1 MSAMNKM
8 IPAIRVI
15 CFTLL
20 LSAFPFCAAA
30 EDFTNAIH
38 AFLQHRGDLEKT
50 EGAIVVGILDEH
62 GSTVIGY
69 GKLDNGTGGEVN
81 GDTMFS
87 LYSSTCMFTALLTQ
101 DMVKRGEMNLDDPAA
116 KCLTDLVKMPTHNGK
131 EITLRHL
138 VTEYSG
144 FPYLSETM
152 DNVDFKRADSPFAD
166 YSAKDLY
173 AFVSG
178 YPLTRDPG
186 SVHQH
191 GSVDMGL
198 LGQAMAWKTGTNY
211 EGLLVSR
218 ICGPLKMDS
227 TRGTLTPEM
236 KARFAFWHGNRLGC
250 ATPPEDMG
258 LLMPLCGLSSTAND
272 LLKYESAN
280 LGFTRSALPALM
292 EKVLPNYPSK
302 LKLERE
308 KGIVETAGGS
318 PYVSSYTAFD
328 KRRKRGVVV
337 LCSSGNG
344 LYRASAIGRFLL
356 NSEWGSD
363 RRPTT
368 TNLDSRVYGSY
379 VGQYQRSPTYALGL
393 FSMRQYFRG
402 ASMANVY
409 ACAGL
414 GFALF
419 VVLVWLTRRSR
430 RRRIVLACLLLTGG
444 ILAALTPLL
453 WSRIFCE
460 RYQPRIGIRAEG
472 SRFFVQATAINLCP
486 MEDWILAGPGTH
498 PIDELLPPLPL
509 ELLPESGP
517 RFFERLSGMPVIFV
531 RDAQG
536 KVTGLVVKDR
546 GGDFPYEKISD
557 QPPEFP
563 KPLQRPVIVK
573 LDTQLLDACVGRY
586 EQAPGGAFP
595 AGVKVTVW
603 REGDQLFWR
612 GTGRNAF
619 KGTIE
624 IFPESETN
632 FFNKLGGIPSAPAEG
647 GACCAES
654 AAGIAISTLHLQNH
668 RP

>member
-1 MSAMNKM
+1 MNTV
-8 IPAIRVI
+8 IRII

-20 LSAFPFCAAA
+20 LSAFPFRAAA
-30 EDFTNAIH
+30 EDLTNAIH

-62 GSTVIGY
+62 GSSVIGY
-69 GKLDNGTGGEVN
+69 GKLDNGTDAEVN

-101 DMVKRGEMNLDDPAA
+101 DMVERGEMNLDDPAA
-116 KCLTDLVKMPTHNGK
+116 KCLPDSVKMPTHNGK
-131 EITLRHL
+131 QITLRHL

-152 DNVDFKRADSPFAD
+152 DNVDFKRADNAFAD
-166 YSAKDLY
+166 YTAKDMF

-178 YPLTRDPG
+178 YQLTRDPG

-211 EGLLVSR
+211 EALLVSR

-227 TRGTLTPEM
+227 TRGTLTPDM
-236 KARFAFWHGNRLGC
+236 KARFAFWHGNRLGY

-302 LKLERE
+302 LKLDRE
-308 KGIVETAGGS
+308 KGIVETAGGN

-356 NSEWGSD
+356 DGEWQSD
-363 RRPTT
+363 RRPNA
-368 TNLDSRVYGSY
+368 TNLNHQVYGSN
-379 VGQYQRSPTYALGL
+379 VGLYQRAPDYALGL
-393 FSMRQYFRG
+393 FSIRQFYRTAPKAAVFIPVGFGLVVLLVLFR
-402 ASMANVY
+402 
-409 ACAGL
+409 CARDARRRWIL
-414 GFALF
+414 LC
-419 VVLVWLTRRSR
+419 VVLVAGGALT
-430 RRRIVLACLLLTGG
+430 
-444 ILAALTPLL
+444 ALTPLV
-453 WSRIFCE
+453 WSRNFCT
-460 RYQPRIGIRAEG
+460 RYQPRIGIRSEG
-472 SRFFVQATAINLCP
+472 DRLFVHATAINLWP
-486 MEDWILAGPGTH
+486 VGDWLHAAPGAH
-498 PIDELLPPLPL
+498 PIDEMLPPLPL
-509 ELLPESGP
+509 ELLPQSET
-517 RFFERLSGMPVIFV
+517 RFFERLSGMPVTFP

-536 KVTGLVVKDR
+536 KVTGLVVHEQGNEFRYK
-546 GGDFPYEKISD
+546 KISD

-563 KPLQRPVIVK
+563 KPRPRPVIVK

-603 REGDQLFWR
+603 RGGDQLFWR
-612 GTGRNAF
+612 STGRNAF

-624 IFPESETN
+624 IYPESETN
-632 FFNKLGGIPSAPAEG
+632 FFNKLGGAMAFIKNDKGEVTTVTFHDDNWPDIKAKKLKNE
-647 GACCAES
+647 
-654 AAGIAISTLHLQNH
+654 
-668 RP
+668 

>member
-1 MSAMNKM
+1 MTANR
-8 IPAIRVI
+8 ARVLI
-15 CFTLL
+15 CCTFLL
-20 LSAFPFCAAA
+20 AGFAFPSAA

-38 AFLQHRGDLEKT
+38 AFLQHRGEVEKT
-50 EGAIVVGILDEH
+50 DGAIVVGILDEH
-62 GSTVIGY
+62 GSSVIGC
-69 GKLDNGTGGEVN
+69 GKLDNGTDGEVN
-81 GDTMFS
+81 GDTVFS

-101 DMVKRGEMNLDDPAA
+101 DMVERGEMKLEDPAA
-116 KCLTDLVKMPTHNGK
+116 KYLPDSVRMPTHNGK

-166 YSAKDLY
+166 YSAKDMF

-178 YPLTRDPG
+178 YRLTCDPG
-186 SVHQH
+186 SIHTH

-198 LGQAMAWKTGTNY
+198 LGQAMLWKTGTNY
-211 EGLLVSR
+211 EELLVSR

-258 LLMPLCGLSSTAND
+258 LLMPLCGLSSTVND

-280 LGFTRSALPALM
+280 LGFTQSALPALM
-292 EKVLPNYPSK
+292 EKVLPDYPSK

-337 LCSSGNG
+337 FCSSGNG
-344 LYRASAIGRFLL
+344 LYRASTVGRYLL

-368 TNLDSRVYGSY
+368 THLEPRDFGLY

-393 FSMRQYFRG
+393 ISIRQYFRN
-402 ASMANVY
+402 APMANVY
-409 ACAGL
+409 APAGL
-414 GFALF
+414 GLALL
-419 VVLVWLTRRSR
+419 VVLVWLTRNSR
-430 RRRIVLACLLLTGG
+430 RRWISLGCLLTVGG
-444 ILAALTPLL
+444 ILAALTPLV
-453 WSRIFCE
+453 WSRIFCG
-460 RYQPRIGIRAEG
+460 RYQPRIGIRVDG
-472 SRFFVQATAINLCP
+472 GRFFVQATAINLSP
-486 MEDWILAGPGTH
+486 VEDWVLAGPGTH
-498 PIDELLPPLPL
+498 PIHELLPPLPL

-517 RFFERLSGMPVIFV
+517 RFFERLSGMPVIFM

-546 GGDFPYEKISD
+546 GGDFPYEKISE

-563 KPLQRPVIVK
+563 QPLKRPAIVK

-595 AGVKVTVW
+595 AGVKVMIW

-612 GTGRNAF
+612 STGRNAF

-624 IFPESETN
+624 IYPESEAY
-632 FFNKLGGIPSAPAEG
+632 FFNKLGGVVTFVRNGKGEVTALTFHDDNWPDIKAKKL
-647 GACCAES
+647 ES
-654 AAGIAISTLHLQNH
+654 E
-668 RP
+668 